1 MTSVLTRRELNRALL
16 ARQHL
21 LERVAVP
28 ALVEIEHLVGMQAQA
43 PKAPYVALWSR
54 LAGFAPAELEALV
67 EERQAVRAAGM
78 LRTTIHLVSAAD
90 ALTMRPVL
98 QRGVVER
105 GFRSGSPFAR
115 NLVGMPIDELL
126 AVGRELLAER
136 PRSTA
141 EMGRLLGER
150 WPDRDAVSLAMAV
163 RYLVPL
169 VQVPPRGLW
178 SQSAPPRFAT
188 LEDWLG
194 RPLGSDTAPDAFV
207 LRYLAAFGPATIT
220 DVATW
225 SWLTNVRPILE
236 RLRPGLRVV
245 HDEQGREL
253 YDLPDG
259 LLPDPDTP
267 APPRFLPE
275 YDNVLLSHKDRTRIT
290 ERDRKVPWPA
300 GDGGRMGTFLVDGFT
315 AGTWRV
321 TRAVGRATMMVEP
334 WTAMAPAERLLVE
347 TEGASLLGFVAP
359 EEAPDIRWEPAS

>member
-1 MTSVLTRRELNRALL
+1 
-16 ARQHL
+16 
-21 LERVAVP
+21 VP
-28 ALVEIEHLVGMQAQA
+28 ALDEIEHLVGMQAQA
-43 PKAPYVALWSR
+43 PRAPYLALWSR
-54 LAGFAPAELEALV
+54 LAAFAPAELEALV
-67 EERQAVRAAGM
+67 EERRVVRAAGM

-90 ALTMRPVL
+90 ALAMRPVL
-98 QRGVVER
+98 QRSVVER

-115 NLVGMPIDELL
+115 KLVGLPIEEVI
-126 AVGRELLAER
+126 AFGRELLTER

-178 SQSAPPRFAT
+178 SRSSPPKFAV
-188 LEDWLG
+188 LENWLA
-194 RPLGSDTAPDAFV
+194 RSLASETAPDAFV
-207 LRYLAAFGPATIT
+207 LRYLAAFGPATVA

-225 SWLTNVRPILE
+225 SWLTEVRPVME
-236 RLRPGLRVV
+236 RLRADLLVFQ
-245 HDEQGREL
+245 DERGREL
-253 YDLPDG
+253 FDVPDG
-259 LLPDPDTP
+259 LLPDSETP

-290 ERDRKVPWPA
+290 DRDRKVPWPA

-321 TRAVGRATMMVEP
+321 DRVGGRATL
-334 WTAMAPAERLLVE
+334 AMAPWEPVSPADRSAVDLEAAGLLD
-347 TEGASLLGFVAP
+347 FVAP
-359 EEAPDIRWEPAS
+359 EDAHDVRWEPAA

>member
-1 MTSVLTRRELNRALL
+1 
-16 ARQHL
+16 
-21 LERVAVP
+21 
-28 ALVEIEHLVGMQAQA
+28 MQAQA
-43 PKAPYVALWSR
+43 PRAPYVALWSR

-67 EERQAVRAAGM
+67 EERQVVRAAGM

-90 ALTMRPVL
+90 ALAMRPVL
-98 QRGVVER
+98 QGGVVER

-115 NLVGMPIDELL
+115 NLVGLPTEEVIAL
-126 AVGRELLAER
+126 GRDLLAER

-141 EMGRLLGER
+141 ELGRLLGDR

-178 SQSAPPRFAT
+178 SRSAPPRFAT
-188 LEDWLG
+188 MEGWLG
-194 RPLGSDTAPDAFV
+194 RPLATETAPDAFV
-207 LRYLAAFGPATIT
+207 LRYLAAFGPATVA

-225 SWLTNVRPILE
+225 SWLTEVRVVME
-236 RLRPGLRVV
+236 RLRSGLRVFR
-245 HDEQGREL
+245 DEQGREL
-253 YDLPDG
+253 FDVPDG
-259 LLPDPDTP
+259 LLPDPETP

-321 TRAVGRATMMVEP
+321 DRGVGSANLAITPWMPIRPADRSMVEIE
-334 WTAMAPAERLLVE
+334 AA
-347 TEGASLLGFVAP
+347 GLLGLA
-359 EEAPDIRWEPAS
+359 APDDDHDVRWEPAL

>member
-1 MTSVLTRRELNRALL
+1 
-16 ARQHL
+16 
-21 LERVAVP
+21 
-28 ALVEIEHLVGMQAQA
+28 MQGQA
-43 PKAPYVALWSR
+43 PRAPYIALWSR

-67 EERQAVRAAGM
+67 EERQVVRAAGM

-90 ALTMRPVL
+90 AIAMRPVL
-98 QRGVVER
+98 QGGVVER

-115 NLVGMPIDELL
+115 NLVGLPIEEVIAL
-126 AVGRELLAER
+126 GRELLAER

-141 EMGRLLGER
+141 ELGRLLGER

-178 SQSAPPRFAT
+178 NRSAPPKFAVM
-188 LEDWLG
+188 EDWLG
-194 RPLGSDTAPDAFV
+194 RPLAAETAPDAFV
-207 LRYLAAFGPATIT
+207 LRYLAAFGPASVV

-225 SWLTNVRPILE
+225 SWLTEVRAVMD
-236 RLRPGLRVV
+236 RLRPGLRVFR
-245 HDEQGREL
+245 DEQGREL
-253 YDLPDG
+253 FDLPDG
-259 LLPDPDTP
+259 LLPDPEAP

-290 ERDRKVPWPA
+290 DRDRKVPWPA

-321 TRAVGRATMMVEP
+321 DRVGGRATLAITP
-334 WTAMAPAERLLVE
+334 WTSIGQADRSAVE
-347 TEGASLLGFVAP
+347 TEAAGLLEFVAP
-359 EEAPDIRWEPAS
+359 GHDHDVRWEPPA